1 MSPSSSA
8 ARRTEARAPSV
19 AASQLYMIRFGG
31 TFRFSVSV
39 VGIRC
44 AVFGHHSLRRLFS
57 EGTPSSHG
65 PARAAGYVLVL
76 TSTQA
81 GAFSPHEILELY
93 RCRWQIEMTFKRL
106 KSLIALDT
114 LPAKD
119 PQLARTFLYS
129 KLLAALLV
137 EDLMWKYLAFSP
149 WGTDFTTRPP
159 CIWRIQRV
167 LLQSMTY
174 AILGPLLPTAWVHKA
189 PRLQR
194 HFFDAPRKRKKQ
206 AAHAQLFAQRI
217 QLS

>member
-1 MSPSSSA
+1 
-8 ARRTEARAPSV
+8 
-19 AASQLYMIRFGG
+19 MIRFGG

-39 VGIRC
+39 VGMQVRGIRPPLPPQ
-44 AVFGHHSLRRLFS
+44 AVFGGDAFVPRLPL
-57 EGTPSSHG
+57 EL
-65 PARAAGYVLVL
+65 AGYVLVL

-129 KLLAALLV
+129 KLSAALLV

-149 WGTDFTTRPP
+149 WGYRLHHPP
-159 CIWRIQRV
+159 ALHLAHSASAPPEHDLRDPR
-167 LLQSMTY
+167 T
-174 AILGPLLPTAWVHKA
+174 PRPTAWVHKA